1 MTRSYRLQRIIDIAS
16 TVERIA
22 ASALAESNNEV
33 TRCAEQLERL
43 RAYRA
48 EYERPL
54 SAGDEPMNAQTLQEY
69 HLFVSRLN
77 DLIDTLET
85 KLERLTHARD
95 DHRQHWLKQRK
106 RNDVLHDIHGR
117 AVGVENRIRD
127 ARAEREIDDQ
137 SAAKAMRH

>member
-16 TVERIA
+16 IVERIA
-22 ASALAESNNEV
+22 AGALAESDNEV
-33 TRCAEQLERL
+33 SRCAEQLERL

-48 EYERPL
+48 EYEAPFN
-54 SAGDEPMNAQTLQEY
+54 AGDEPLSAQTLQEY
-69 HLFVSRLN
+69 HLFISRLN

-85 KLERLTHARD
+85 KLERLTHTRD
-95 DHRQHWLKQRK
+95 DQREHWMKQRK

-117 AVGVENRIRD
+117 AARGEAQVRD

-137 SAAKAMRH
+137 SAAKATTH